1 MIHILFYYLST
12 NFFFILFFFSIINS
26 KNVQLMHDSFSN
38 IAIDSKSAKLFIG
51 VFNMPS
57 LLLLY
62 QNNNY
67 FQSFLTER
75 LKYLWPQHSPNT
87 GQYSAHYA
95 PPSFQI
101 NNEYFYNHL
110 NINNGLNTIGIT
122 NRLTPTEKYSLNK
135 FDLYTFYLK
144 NKQSYSYN
152 VSIEQN
158 CFSNLTFNY
167 DSPVGA
173 NNMNVWVAVDN
184 IHTLLVDNFVFNY
197 TNNNNNKMPSLISN
211 NLNFILNVKHFALST
226 HSLQHVKHVNI
237 EFLREPKVFKFGLAP
252 QLTHTY
258 QNTRRNVNKVGLNL
272 NSVKPNQI
280 QPEANLNSNKTSNEN
295 KLVDEQFDSDY
306 YSDVIEQ
313 DNLENM
319 SENKNYKSELKTF
332 NENRRHL
339 ITTSALID
347 DNCNLASLP
356 SSDTVISV
364 ELRASF
370 NSGPFIEMCS
380 CQAVYLLYNQIS
392 SFKSLDQLIKSN
404 LLPCKINDL
413 GFVST
418 CFKQLE
424 LKCAEKSSEYSF
436 SENEPINTEIFLK
449 DYTKFWEYCITEMD
463 PVLKGQHSSNKELN
477 NANSGSQP
485 NPNLD
490 TGFYNFND
498 IDGLFSASLSS
509 SSSSFYDQSIDSP
522 MINQKGSSSLS
533 SLASSPSHSS
543 SSNGV
548 SNNIGKIVGIII
560 ICFVCGII
568 IFMVAINIIQYKFR
582 NDLLDDLEC
591 SSQNNNPNFS
601 NATYGNS
608 NQTNNGN
615 GKNCKNNSF
624 SSSNN
629 NELQAKLECAND
641 ENEVDEE
648 SDVKPRHLADEE
660 QRKRLAAIKE
670 VNCYEFE
677 TCSVNSSD
685 EIVNKKGGKSKEKRE
700 GDSCFDDYY
709 EYDQDENESSSLNRN
724 KKYSDEYD
732 EEEAKMR
739 NEVGDDYGDE
749 EDEDDE
755 DVNYYRKK
763 ANDFKISKDK
773 ITNDSGKSSGCAS
786 ASSNLT
792 PPSSNE
798 RLNQNHKNVKSS
810 NLIKS
815 SNKTKNNIDS
825 SKKIIC

>member
-1 MIHILFYYLST
+1 
-12 NFFFILFFFSIINS
+12 
-26 KNVQLMHDSFSN
+26 MHDSFSN
-38 IAIDSKSAKLFIG
+38 IAIDSRSAKLFIG

-95 PPSFQI
+95 LPSFQI

-122 NRLTPTEKYSLNK
+122 NRLTPAEKYSLNK

-152 VSIEQN
+152 VSIEKN

-167 DSPVGA
+167 ESPVGA

-197 TNNNNNKMPSLISN
+197 STNNKNKMPSLNSN
-211 NLNFILNVKHFALST
+211 NLNFILNVKHFALSP
-226 HSLQHVKHVNI
+226 HALQHVKHVNI

-252 QLTHTY
+252 QLKHSH
-258 QNTRRNVNKVGLNL
+258 QNTRRNVNIVGLNL
-272 NSVKPNQI
+272 SSVKPNQI
-280 QPEANLNSNKTSNEN
+280 QPEYGSTNPSSNKTSNEN
-295 KLVDEQFDSDY
+295 KLADEQFDSDY
-306 YSDVIEQ
+306 YSDVVEP
-313 DNLENM
+313 DNLESM

-339 ITTSALID
+339 ITASALID

-364 ELRASF
+364 EPRASF
-370 NSGPFIEMCS
+370 NSGPFNEACS
-380 CQAVYLLYNQIS
+380 CQAVYLLHNQIG
-392 SFKSLDQLIKSN
+392 SFKSLDQLIESN
-404 LLPCKINDL
+404 LLPCKVNDL

-424 LKCAEKSSEYSF
+424 LECAEKSGEYSF
-436 SENEPINTEIFLK
+436 SDGINENEPISEIFLK

-463 PVLKGQHSSNKELN
+463 PVLKGQLNANKDL
-477 NANSGSQP
+477 NANSGTP
-485 NPNLD
+485 NLNLD

-509 SSSSFYDQSIDSP
+509 SSFYDQSIDAPMSSP
-522 MINQKGSSSLS
+522 KGSSSLS
-533 SLASSPSHSS
+533 SLSSSPSHSS
-543 SSNGV
+543 GSNGV

-601 NATYGNS
+601 NAFYGNS
-608 NQTNNGN
+608 GQTNNGN

-629 NELQAKLECAND
+629 NELQAKLECANE
-641 ENEVDEE
+641 ENEIDEE
-648 SDVKPRHLADEE
+648 SGVKPKHLADEE
-660 QRKRLAAIKE
+660 QRKRLAAIRE

-677 TCSVNSSD
+677 TCSVDSND
-685 EIVNKKGGKSKEKRE
+685 GIVDKKGAKSKEKREGKFNKE

-709 EYDQDENESSSLNRN
+709 EYDQEENESSSLNRN

-732 EEEAKMR
+732 EEEVKMR
-739 NEVGDDYGDE
+739 NEVADDYGDE

-773 ITNDSGKSSGCAS
+773 ITNDSGKSSGSAS

-798 RLNQNHKNVKSS
+798 RLNQRNHPNAKSS

-825 SKKIIC
+825 NKKIIC